1 MAPVFSDPLG
11 VDEIWLD
18 VSGRLCQLVQWLYG
32 ATVEM
37 DSRIEGYRVVSL
49 TKATAIVACEAAP
62 TGGWERVRLDLDPVG
77 RITRVSWSHW
87 DPARE
92 RAWRCLVSIE
102 TGPSL
107 EAQRPE

>member
-1 MAPVFSDPLG
+1 MFSDPPG

-18 VSGRLCQLVQWLYG
+18 VSGRLCQLVQHLYES
-32 ATVEM
+32 TVEL
-37 DSRIEGYRVVSL
+37 DSRIEDYRVVSL
-49 TKATAIVACEAAP
+49 TETAAIMACEAAP
-62 TGGWERVRLDLDPVG
+62 AGGWERVRLDLDPVG

-87 DPARE
+87 DPALE

-107 EAQRPE
+107 QAQRPE